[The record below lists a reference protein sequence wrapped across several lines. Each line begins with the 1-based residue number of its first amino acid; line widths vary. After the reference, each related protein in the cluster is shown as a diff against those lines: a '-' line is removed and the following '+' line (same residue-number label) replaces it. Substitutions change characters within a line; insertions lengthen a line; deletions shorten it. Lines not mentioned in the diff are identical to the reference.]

1 MNRNGAEMT
10 FQDIISPNGWH
21 PVIGDPYAAA
31 WIITFAYFA
40 VAFLCFRAAAI
51 KMYNVSDDQKVHR
64 IFWMG
69 TGVFLLLLGIN
80 KQLDMQSWFFLL
92 GRAISLEQGWYG
104 QRRIVQAVFSL
115 ALLMCG
121 VSAGIFLL
129 VVLKGRWGRFRTPL
143 LGLALLVVFV
153 ILRAS
158 SFSHI
163 YYFPNVARTVGPVKT
178 RWIIELGGILVVGAG
193 ALRGTRRY
201 ARRE

>member
-1 MNRNGAEMT
+1 
-10 FQDIISPNGWH
+10 
-21 PVIGDPYAAA
+21 
-31 WIITFAYFA
+31 
-40 VAFLCFRAAAI
+40 
-51 KMYNVSDDQKVHR
+51 
-64 IFWMG
+64 
-69 TGVFLLLLGIN
+69 
-80 KQLDMQSWFFLL
+80 
-92 GRAISLEQGWYG
+92 
-104 QRRIVQAVFSL
+104 
-115 ALLMCG
+115 
-121 VSAGIFLL
+121 
-129 VVLKGRWGRFRTPL
+129 L